1 MDDDIGSSSLTD
13 CLLRSFHYLKR
24 QTELHYIGWAKNNNK
39 RNTNW
44 CHHPL
49 ITQPIPCIHT
59 TLTTKPTIIF
69 RFYSIPYTPLWL
81 VILCPKQSHSLPCQ
95 QWAASAYPLFPPASN
110 FADSDQL
117 GVCMYSFGWTN
128 AAKPFAARIWGQDI
142 KHNWVYFCRV
152 GILWTRTNHY
162 TIYM

>member
-1 MDDDIGSSSLTD
+1 MGLNFYYYDGLQPEIRAGIINEHECTWSRILEISS
-13 CLLRSFHYLKR
+13 
-24 QTELHYIGWAKNNNK
+24 
-39 RNTNW
+39 RNS
-44 CHHPL
+44 HF
-49 ITQPIPCIHT
+49 IHA

-162 TIYM
+162 EIYIHVQ

>member
-1 MDDDIGSSSLTD
+1 MHLSKLPQYHREVFNRITKQSPINTRSRILEISS
-13 CLLRSFHYLKR
+13 
-24 QTELHYIGWAKNNNK
+24 
-39 RNTNW
+39 RNSH
-44 CHHPL
+44 C
-49 ITQPIPCIHT
+49 ICISIHT

-95 QWAASAYPLFPPASN
+95 QLAASAYPLFPPASN

-142 KHNWVYFCRV
+142 KHN
-152 GILWTRTNHY
+152 
-162 TIYM
+162 